1 MPVFAPDVKERR
13 VAPAVDTPLRRLLDH
28 PFRRFLKQ
36 AEEGR
41 FDWINPLCMLLL
53 ATASVVFIYSA
64 QSYSQDSDWL
74 KQIFWVGLG
83 FSVYAAVSLV
93 NYNFWLEYAHWFYIA
108 CIALLVPLV
117 IEATLVDLPLVKTRF
132 GSTRWVDFGPFSL
145 QPSEL
150 AKIGTLLLVASILA
164 RSKIGTISES
174 LTVLGKVALV
184 FFLPIALIFL
194 QPDLGSS
201 LVFPPMVFALLY
213 VSRLSLRFFAG
224 ALGLFAVAV
233 TVIAVDVHRYHEFY
247 EANGLD
253 YLSDS
258 GAYQDQSIVPLKD
271 YQRQRILTFVAP
283 SVADPQ
289 GVNTNWNLMQ
299 SLIAVAGGGVFG
311 KGVFD
316 GLQATLGYLPST
328 IAPNDFIFSVA
339 AEETGFIGGVL
350 LIGLLTLMVLNGL
363 RIAGMAR
370 DRFGMLLAVGV
381 SCILMVH
388 VFVNIGMTI
397 GLMPI
402 TGLPLPFLSY
412 GGSFF
417 ISCCVLQG
425 LLQSTYR
432 FRRDI
437 S

>member
-1 MPVFAPDVKERR
+1 MPVLNPEVDRR
-13 VAPAVDTPLRRLLDH
+13 VAPAAGSLWRRLLDH
-28 PFRRFLKQ
+28 PLRRFVVQ
-36 AEEGR
+36 AEEAR

-64 QSYSQDSDWL
+64 QSYSQDSDWA

-83 FSVYAAVSLV
+83 FSVYAVVSLI
-93 NYNFWLEYAHWFYIA
+93 NYNFWLEYAHWFYLG
-108 CIALLVPLV
+108 CLALLFPLV
-117 IEATLVDLPLVKTRF
+117 IEAQGLNLPLVKTRF
-132 GSTRWVDFGPFSL
+132 GSTRWIDFGPFSL

-150 AKIGTLLLVASILA
+150 AKIGTLLMIASILA

-174 LTVLGKVALV
+174 LRVLVYVAIV
-184 FFLPIALIFL
+184 FSLPIALIFL

-213 VSRLSLRFFAG
+213 VSRLSLRFFAV
-224 ALGLFAVAV
+224 ALGLFVVAV
-233 TVIAVDVHRYHEFY
+233 SIIAVDVHQYY
-247 EANGLD
+247 IYYQDNGLD
-253 YLSDS
+253 YLRDS
-258 GAYQDQSIVPLKD
+258 GAYEDSSVVPLHD

-283 SVADPQ
+283 SVADPT

-311 KGVFD
+311 KGVFN

-339 AEETGFIGGVL
+339 AEETGFIGGVC
-350 LIGLLTLMVLNGL
+350 LIGLLTLMVLNGF
-363 RIAGMAR
+363 RIAGLSR

-417 ISCCVLQG
+417 ISCCILQG

-432 FRRDI
+432 FRRDF